1 MTPPHSPYTEIPVM
15 LDDVVALSRD
25 RVKMD
30 EKTVLRYANRK
41 PAKHAAEMAL
51 VERSVPDLPAGARV
65 LDAPCG
71 AGRLSLWMAQQGWD
85 VSAMD
90 LGSAAADF
98 TRKLLTDNAL
108 SGEVDVG
115 DVFAMPWERRQFKLV
130 VCFRLIHHFP
140 DAQIRE
146 KLLTE
151 LARVA
156 DQHLLVSYLSPWSYS
171 GLKRWL
177 RYRLTGRRSRQNHT
191 SLTELQSVLE
201 PLGFILARDVAQRRY
216 FHALHMAYFIRVSN
230 R

>member
-1 MTPPHSPYTEIPVM
+1 MP
-15 LDDVVALSRD
+15 DDVAALSRD

-30 EKTVLRYANRK
+30 EKTILRYANRK
-41 PAKHAAEMAL
+41 PGKHAAEMAL
-51 VERSVPDLPAGARV
+51 VERSMPDLPAGAHV

-85 VSAMD
+85 VAAMD
-90 LGSAAADF
+90 LGAAAADF
-98 TRKLLTDNAL
+98 TRKLLVDNDL
-108 SGEVDVG
+108 SAEVKEG
-115 DVFAMPWERRQFKLV
+115 DIFAMPWECRAFKLV

-146 KLLTE
+146 KLLLE

-156 DQHLLVSYLSPWSYS
+156 DQHLLVSYLSPWSYT

-177 RYRLTGRRSRQNHT
+177 KYRLTGRRSRQNHT
-191 SLTELQSVLE
+191 PLAELESVLE

-216 FHALHMAYFIRVSN
+216 FHALHMAYFIRVGN